1 MERAAPEG
9 ETGVFGDE
17 SKAVSPV
24 PTVDLKMLHAKIGDL
39 AQMRRIDELHFEY
52 SFAGRRMLQGPL
64 KGERFDIGRLHV
76 TTLMKEVG
84 IEAIYRQPTPLNRQL
99 DTKSISICC
108 ANWRSP
114 APIRSGPLA
123 NPISVTGYA

>member
-17 SKAVSPV
+17 SKAVSSV
-24 PTVDLKMLHAKIGDL
+24 PTVGLKTLHAKIG
-39 AQMRRIDELHFEY
+39 EL
-52 SFAGRRMLQGPL
+52 
-64 KGERFDIGRLHV
+64 
-76 TTLMKEVG
+76 TLMKEVG

-123 NPISVTGYA
+123 NPISVAGYA